1 MNTAKKTAAKVRP
14 RVMHFVSGGFSGA
27 TQVALDLVRC
37 EVARGDSDA
46 LLVLRRKRHTD
57 LDLVARLRR
66 EGVPIELVPGWS
78 HFATIGSLA
87 ALCRR
92 WRPQVLIAH
101 GFPEHLDGR
110 WAGLLAGVP
119 ALVAVEHNSRERYS
133 RFRLMQA
140 RWLARHSARLVAC
153 GEGVRDSLIARGFP
167 AERCTVIANGIRL
180 DRFAAADSH
189 HFDDRIAGV
198 VMPARFAR
206 QKDQPTLLRALRI
219 LRNGGLQPPT
229 LLAGGGRPSHMARAK
244 DLSRSLGLS
253 DQVRFLGHD
262 PDVPTLLMKHRICVL
277 ATHWEG
283 LPLSLVEGMAA
294 GCAVVASDV
303 AGVREL
309 IAHGVT
315 GLLVAPG
322 DPVAL
327 AAALASLL
335 RDPALAQ
342 RLGAAARLDA
352 IQRRGRA
359 EMVLRYD
366 ELVAALTES
375 GSATGAAV

>member
-1 MNTAKKTAAKVRP
+1 
-14 RVMHFVSGGFSGA
+14 
-27 TQVALDLVRC
+27 L
-37 EVARGDSDA
+37 
-46 LLVLRRKRHTD
+46 
-57 LDLVARLRR
+57 
-66 EGVPIELVPGWS
+66 
-78 HFATIGSLA
+78 
-87 ALCRR
+87 
-92 WRPQVLIAH
+92 
-101 GFPEHLDGR
+101 
-110 WAGLLAGVP
+110 P
-119 ALVAVEHNSRERYS
+119 A
-133 RFRLMQA
+133 
-140 RWLARHSARLVAC
+140 
-153 GEGVRDSLIARGFP
+153 D
-167 AERCTVIANGIRL
+167 RCTVIANGIRL
-180 DRFAAADSH
+180 DRFAAADSRR
-189 HFDDRIAGV
+189 FADRIAGL

-219 LRNGGLQPPT
+219 LRDDGLAPPT

-262 PDVPTLLMKHRICVL
+262 PDVPALLMKHRICVL

-322 DPVAL
+322 DPAAL

-335 RDPALAQ
+335 RDPGLAQ
-342 RLGAAARLDA
+342 RLGAAARIDA

-375 GSATGAAV
+375 GSATGTAV